1 MLPLTEKGTCT
12 IVKKLDSLKNK
23 PKDTFK
29 VVNFLL
35 DRQCNKNV
43 YPNDQND
50 RVVAEDLNSLFN
62 EKINKIYKEIKS
74 KTLIIT
80 ICLIKMAMKTSPTYP
95 CINFPLFQNKS
106 FVMLSKAW
114 QDKSCGLDPIAM

>member
-50 RVVAEDLNSLFN
+50 GVVAEDLNSHFN

-74 KTLIIT
+74 KNVNNHNL
-80 ICLIKMAMKTSPTYP
+80 S
-95 CINFPLFQNKS
+95 NQNGNENKS
-106 FVMLSKAW
+106 NLSMHKF
-114 QDKSCGLDPIAM
+114 STISE